1 MPIDDMMNDAVITLK
16 CTIQVYLASGLL
28 MPLPSQ
34 SHAEQI
40 LKKSLKTS
48 NPRPVLLLH
57 RLLGIRGLTH
67 YSPRVPNKAK
77 NQESFRRDTRL
88 FVS

>member
-1 MPIDDMMNDAVITLK
+1 
-16 CTIQVYLASGLL
+16 

-34 SHAEQI
+34 SHAGQI

-57 RLLGIRGLTH
+57 AGIRGLTH

-77 NQESFRRDTRL
+77 NQESFHQDTRL
-88 FVS
+88 FFS

>member
-1 MPIDDMMNDAVITLK
+1 
-16 CTIQVYLASGLL
+16 

-34 SHAEQI
+34 SHVEQI
-40 LKKSLKTS
+40 LKKPLKS
-48 NPRPVLLLH
+48 RDPRPNLSLGAGDRLADLLLH
-57 RLLGIRGLTH
+57 AGIRGLTH
-67 YSPRVPNKAK
+67 YSPRVPNKAR

>member
-1 MPIDDMMNDAVITLK
+1 
-16 CTIQVYLASGLL
+16 

-40 LKKSLKTS
+40 LKKPLKTS
-48 NPRPVLLLH
+48 NPRPNFSLGAGI
-57 RLLGIRGLTH
+57 RLLSFILHAGIRGLTQN
-67 YSPRVPNKAK
+67 SPRVPNKAK

>member
-1 MPIDDMMNDAVITLK
+1 MFLELRNDGVVITLK

-40 LKKSLKTS
+40 LKESLKTS
-48 NPRPVLLLH
+48 NPRSNFSLGAGN
-57 RLLGIRGLTH
+57 RLLPFYCT
-67 YSPRVPNKAK
+67 RVSAG
-77 NQESFRRDTRL
+77 
-88 FVS
+88 

>member
-1 MPIDDMMNDAVITLK
+1 MVFPKMRFAILKMIVITLK

-40 LKKSLKTS
+40 LKKPLKTS
-48 NPRPVLLLH
+48 NPHPNFSLGVGI
-57 RLLGIRGLTH
+57 RLLSLYCT
-67 YSPRVPNKAK
+67 RVSAG
-77 NQESFRRDTRL
+77 
-88 FVS
+88 